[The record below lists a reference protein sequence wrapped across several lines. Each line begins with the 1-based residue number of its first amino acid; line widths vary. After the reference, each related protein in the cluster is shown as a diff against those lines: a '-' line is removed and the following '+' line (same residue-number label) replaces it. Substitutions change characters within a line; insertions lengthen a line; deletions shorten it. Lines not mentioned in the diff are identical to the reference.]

1 MIGAIVEVVMIVDV
15 VKKYYFKQQKEPL
28 KKRKA
33 DLGEL
38 FDNFCENA

>member
-1 MIGAIVEVVMIVDV
+1 MIGAIVEVVVVVDV
-15 VKKYYFKQQKEPL
+15 AKIYYFKQQKEL
-28 KKRKA
+28 SKKRKA